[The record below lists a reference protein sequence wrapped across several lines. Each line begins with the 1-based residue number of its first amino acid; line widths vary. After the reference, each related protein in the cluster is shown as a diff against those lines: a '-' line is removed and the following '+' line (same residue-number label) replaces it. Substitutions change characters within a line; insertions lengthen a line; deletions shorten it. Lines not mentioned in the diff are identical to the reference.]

1 MLLWK
6 KTTRQSRYSEIAT
19 RIQFENIGSPFFP
32 KYGVKPGKNT
42 YREMSGITIYEWFI
56 DFSGYSN
63 ETLQYDAHKSAQR
76 NYAHSTELLRTCV
89 MVLENMF
96 SNPSFF
102 ALFCKKLMYYLH
114 SSLLHQFKL
123 TVYNQQSTMSSTP
136 VSSPI
141 KVSTPS
147 APVKAT
153 KATGEKKEKVVKE
166 KVVKEKVVKKKV
178 KAVEVVAE
186 VNAAEVN
193 AVTDKKARAASLPA
207 KYGKFIQY
215 SYYLIRAINNAAL
228 EQNGAVLIDED
239 QFITA
244 AHVFDNIANQQA
256 FVASFL
262 ENKNIAKEMRTHLA
276 DKKKA
281 EVVAAKAAAKAEK
294 EVEKNAAKAA
304 AKAEKDAAKAEATP
318 TKEPKQTKPKSKNV
332 KATVEPDLV
341 TSLVALANTSVA
353 PTVAIADNEE
363 ELDVRVITINAK
375 EYLIDDNNNLY
386 DSNSHEVIGIWNKET
401 NSIIHA

>member
-1 MLLWK
+1 
-6 KTTRQSRYSEIAT
+6 
-19 RIQFENIGSPFFP
+19 
-32 KYGVKPGKNT
+32 
-42 YREMSGITIYEWFI
+42 
-56 DFSGYSN
+56 
-63 ETLQYDAHKSAQR
+63 
-76 NYAHSTELLRTCV
+76 
-89 MVLENMF
+89 
-96 SNPSFF
+96 
-102 ALFCKKLMYYLH
+102 
-114 SSLLHQFKL
+114 
-123 TVYNQQSTMSSTP
+123 MSSTP

-141 KVSTPS
+141 KVSTPN

-153 KATGEKKEKVVKE
+153 KATAEKKDKVVKE
-166 KVVKEKVVKKKV
+166 KVVKEKVVKKVAEKKEEVKEVVTEKKEKKVAEKKVAEKKEV

-186 VNAAEVN
+186 KAVEVK
-193 AVTDKKARAASLPA
+193 ADTEKKARAPSLPA

-256 FVASFL
+256 FVGSFL

-276 DKKKA
+276 EKKKA

-294 EVEKNAAKAA
+294 EAEKNAAKAA
-304 AKAEKDAAKAEATP
+304 AKAAKAAAKPA
-318 TKEPKQTKPKSKNV
+318 KQPKDSKPKDTKSKSK
-332 KATVEPDLV
+332 KAKSSVEPDLV
-341 TSLVALANTSVA
+341 TSLVALANTSLA
-353 PTVAIADNEE
+353 PTATAIAAGNANVADNEEE

-386 DSNSHEVIGIWNKET
+386 DSNSHAVIGIWNKET
-401 NSIIHA
+401 NTIIHA

>member
-1 MLLWK
+1 
-6 KTTRQSRYSEIAT
+6 
-19 RIQFENIGSPFFP
+19 
-32 KYGVKPGKNT
+32 
-42 YREMSGITIYEWFI
+42 
-56 DFSGYSN
+56 
-63 ETLQYDAHKSAQR
+63 
-76 NYAHSTELLRTCV
+76 
-89 MVLENMF
+89 
-96 SNPSFF
+96 
-102 ALFCKKLMYYLH
+102 
-114 SSLLHQFKL
+114 
-123 TVYNQQSTMSSTP
+123 MSSTP

-141 KVSTPS
+141 KVSTPN

-153 KATGEKKEKVVKE
+153 KATAEKKEKVVKE
-166 KVVKEKVVKKKV
+166 KVVKEKKVAEKKEEVKAVKEVKEKKVAEKKEKKDVKAKAVEAKEVEV

-186 VNAAEVN
+186 VKADVE
-193 AVTDKKARAASLPA
+193 KKARAASLPA

-228 EQNGAVLIDED
+228 EQNGAVLVDED
-239 QFITA
+239 QFIAA

-294 EVEKNAAKAA
+294 EAEKNAAKAA
-304 AKAEKDAAKAEATP
+304 AKAEKDAAKAAAKP
-318 TKEPKQTKPKSKNV
+318 AKQPKDTTKSKAK
-332 KATVEPDLV
+332 KAKKTVEPDLV
-341 TSLVALANTSVA
+341 TSLVALANTSLA
-353 PTVAIADNEE
+353 PTATAIAAGNATVAENEEE
-363 ELDVRVITINAK
+363 ELDVRVFMINAK

-386 DSNSHEVIGIWNKET
+386 DSNTHAVVGIWNKET

>member
-1 MLLWK
+1 V
-6 KTTRQSRYSEIAT
+6 A
-19 RIQFENIGSPFFP
+19 
-32 KYGVKPGKNT
+32 
-42 YREMSGITIYEWFI
+42 
-56 DFSGYSN
+56 
-63 ETLQYDAHKSAQR
+63 
-76 NYAHSTELLRTCV
+76 
-89 MVLENMF
+89 
-96 SNPSFF
+96 
-102 ALFCKKLMYYLH
+102 
-114 SSLLHQFKL
+114 
-123 TVYNQQSTMSSTP
+123 
-136 VSSPI
+136 
-141 KVSTPS
+141 
-147 APVKAT
+147 
-153 KATGEKKEKVVKE
+153 EKKDKKVAE
-166 KVVKEKVVKKKV
+166 V

-186 VNAAEVN
+186 VKAVEVK
-193 AVTDKKARAASLPA
+193 AVTEKKVRAASLPA

-294 EVEKNAAKAA
+294 EAEKNAAKAA
-304 AKAEKDAAKAEATP
+304 AKAAKAAAKP
-318 TKEPKQTKPKSKNV
+318 PKQPKDSKPKSK
-332 KATVEPDLV
+332 KAKPSVEPDLV
-341 TSLVALANTSVA
+341 TSLVALANTSLA
-353 PTVAIADNEE
+353 PTATAIAAGNASVAENDEE

-386 DSNSHEVIGIWNKET
+386 DSNSHAVIGIWNKET

>member
-1 MLLWK
+1 
-6 KTTRQSRYSEIAT
+6 
-19 RIQFENIGSPFFP
+19 
-32 KYGVKPGKNT
+32 
-42 YREMSGITIYEWFI
+42 
-56 DFSGYSN
+56 
-63 ETLQYDAHKSAQR
+63 
-76 NYAHSTELLRTCV
+76 
-89 MVLENMF
+89 
-96 SNPSFF
+96 
-102 ALFCKKLMYYLH
+102 
-114 SSLLHQFKL
+114 
-123 TVYNQQSTMSSTP
+123 MSSTP

-141 KVSTPS
+141 KVSTPN

-153 KATGEKKEKVVKE
+153 KATAEKKEKVVKE
-166 KVVKEKVVKKKV
+166 KVVKEKKVVAEKKEEVKAVKEKKVAEKKDKKVAEV

-186 VNAAEVN
+186 VKAVEVK
-193 AVTDKKARAASLPA
+193 AVTEKKVRAASLPA

-262 ENKNIAKEMRTHLA
+262 ENKNISKEMRTHLA

-294 EVEKNAAKAA
+294 EAEKNAAKAA
-304 AKAEKDAAKAEATP
+304 AKAAKAAAKAAAKP
-318 TKEPKQTKPKSKNV
+318 PKQPKDSKPKSK
-332 KATVEPDLV
+332 KAKPSVEPDLV
-341 TSLVALANTSVA
+341 TSLVALANTSLA
-353 PTVAIADNEE
+353 PTATAIAAGNASVAENDEE

-386 DSNSHEVIGIWNKET
+386 DSNSHAVIGIWNKET

>member
-1 MLLWK
+1 
-6 KTTRQSRYSEIAT
+6 
-19 RIQFENIGSPFFP
+19 
-32 KYGVKPGKNT
+32 
-42 YREMSGITIYEWFI
+42 
-56 DFSGYSN
+56 
-63 ETLQYDAHKSAQR
+63 
-76 NYAHSTELLRTCV
+76 
-89 MVLENMF
+89 
-96 SNPSFF
+96 
-102 ALFCKKLMYYLH
+102 
-114 SSLLHQFKL
+114 
-123 TVYNQQSTMSSTP
+123 MSSTP

-141 KVSTPS
+141 KVSTPN

-153 KATGEKKEKVVKE
+153 KATAEKKDKVVKE
-166 KVVKEKVVKKKV
+166 EVNEKKVAEKKDKKVADKKVKEV

-186 VNAAEVN
+186 K
-193 AVTDKKARAASLPA
+193 AVEAVVDTKEKKARAPSLPA

-228 EQNGAVLIDED
+228 EQNGAVLVDED

-294 EVEKNAAKAA
+294 EAEKNAVKAA
-304 AKAEKDAAKAEATP
+304 AKAEKDAAKAAAKP
-318 TKEPKQTKPKSKNV
+318 AKQPKETKSKAK
-332 KATVEPDLV
+332 KAKKAVEPDLV
-341 TSLVALANTSVA
+341 TSLVALANTSLA
-353 PTVAIADNEE
+353 PTATAIAAGNATVAENEEE
-363 ELDVRVITINAK
+363 ELDVRVFMINAK

-386 DSNSHEVIGIWNKET
+386 DSNTHAVVGIWNKET